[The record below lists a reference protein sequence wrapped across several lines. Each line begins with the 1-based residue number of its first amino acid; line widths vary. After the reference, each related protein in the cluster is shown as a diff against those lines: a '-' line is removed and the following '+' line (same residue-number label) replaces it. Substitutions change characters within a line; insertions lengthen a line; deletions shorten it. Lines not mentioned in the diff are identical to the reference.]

1 MTVIRQLRGLRVLA
15 AIPYRTQAEAR
26 RRSPARATG
35 LDGVRALAVLA
46 VIAFHQRNPIVP
58 GGFLGVDI
66 FFVLSGY
73 LITDLLVAQ
82 RDAAGRIDLRN
93 FWIRRARRLLPPL
106 AVMLLAVTAA
116 VAVLAPD
123 QASALRPALLG
134 ALSYTSNWWQA
145 LHQQSYFAT
154 FGPPPPLRHL
164 WSLAIEE
171 QFYLIW
177 PAVLTVVAASFSSR
191 GKRAAVAWLG
201 AAASAAAMAVL
212 YAPGSDP
219 SRVYYGTDTHA
230 SALLVGAA
238 LALTWPLARLAD
250 ASPGH
255 AGRLDAAGVTGLALL
270 AWAMGHYRG
279 ADPALYPGGLFLTAL
294 AAGCVV
300 LAAAGAGTVAAMLSW
315 RPLRWLGIRSYGI
328 YLWHWPV
335 IALAA
340 VVAGP
345 GSAAFQARLLETML
359 SITLAALSWRWIEA
373 PVMRDGAGATLRACG
388 GYLAEALTAARRAPM
403 RALPVTIPVA
413 VMTVACTAGYGVLH
427 APGELTL
434 QQQIAAG
441 SLISAASRASQPAA
455 MPSPPAQGL
464 PAQEPQA
471 RAPAA
476 RLRPAPGLQAQA
488 PSALAPSAGAAGAAI
503 GLADGRKHPT
513 ARHRHVRGA
522 SVTAIGDSV
531 MLASAAELHATL
543 PGIYIDALV
552 SRQMS
557 AGLQVIKDL
566 ASTGRLRRI
575 VVVGLGTNGTVASS
589 QIRRLLAIIG
599 KHRRLVLVN
608 TFVPRPWQDE
618 VNGALEAAARHHP
631 NVVVANWMAAIE
643 HRTSLLWDD
652 GVHPRPPGGRLY
664 ARVIQTAIRAVLRR
678 HGNLAA
684 MSAARARASMTAAAK
699 AGRHRADGTAE
710 WLRWAS

>member
-15 AIPYRTQAEAR
+15 ATPSRTRAEAR
-26 RRSPARATG
+26 RRPTARATG

-46 VIAFHQRNPIVP
+46 VIAFHQRNPAMP

-116 VAVLAPD
+116 
-123 QASALRPALLG
+123 
-134 ALSYTSNWWQA
+134 
-145 LHQQSYFAT
+145 
-154 FGPPPPLRHL
+154 
-164 WSLAIEE
+164 
-171 QFYLIW
+171 

-238 LALTWPLARLAD
+238 LALTWPLARLTD

-279 ADPALYPGGLFLTAL
+279 ADPALYPGGLILTAL

-300 LAAAGAGTVAAMLSW
+300 VAAASTGTVAAMLSW
-315 RPLRWLGIRSYGI
+315 QPLRWLGIRSYGI

-345 GSAAFQARLLETML
+345 GSAGFRARLLETML

-373 PVMRDGAGATLRACG
+373 PIMRDGAGATLRAYRS
-388 GYLAEALTAARRAPM
+388 YLAEALTAARRSPT

-471 RAPAA
+471 RRPAA
-476 RLRPAPGLQAQA
+476 RVRPAPGLQAQA
-488 PSALAPSAGAAGAAI
+488 PSALAPSA
-503 GLADGRKHPT
+503 
-513 ARHRHVRGA
+513 
-522 SVTAIGDSV
+522 
-531 MLASAAELHATL
+531 
-543 PGIYIDALV
+543 
-552 SRQMS
+552 
-557 AGLQVIKDL
+557 
-566 ASTGRLRRI
+566 
-575 VVVGLGTNGTVASS
+575 
-589 QIRRLLAIIG
+589 
-599 KHRRLVLVN
+599 
-608 TFVPRPWQDE
+608 
-618 VNGALEAAARHHP
+618 
-631 NVVVANWMAAIE
+631 
-643 HRTSLLWDD
+643 
-652 GVHPRPPGGRLY
+652 
-664 ARVIQTAIRAVLRR
+664 
-678 HGNLAA
+678 
-684 MSAARARASMTAAAK
+684 
-699 AGRHRADGTAE
+699 
-710 WLRWAS
+710 